1 MIILVMGVSGSGK
14 TTIGQLLAKSLNW
27 EFCDADALHPAANIK
42 KMSRGIPLDDADRK
56 PWLQQLQQ
64 AIARWLQADKDMVL
78 ACSALKAAY
87 RQILLQD
94 KERMRLVYL
103 RGDFELIQERLRS
116 RPHHYMSSDLLQSQ
130 FDTLEEPSEAIYF
143 EVFQPPE
150 VIVHQIK
157 TRLGV

>member
-27 EFCDADALHPAANIK
+27 EFCDADALHPAANIE

-56 PWLQQLQQ
+56 LWLQRLQQ
-64 AIARWLQADKDMVL
+64 AITQWLQDDKNIVL

-87 RQILLQD
+87 RQVLLQD
-94 KERMRLVYL
+94 KKRIRLVYL
-103 RGDFELIQERLRS
+103 KGDFKLIQERLRL

-130 FDTLEEPSEAIYF
+130 FDTLEEPSEAIHF
-143 EVFQPPE
+143 DVSQPPE
-150 VIVHQIK
+150 VIVQQIK
-157 TRLGV
+157 TKLGV

>member
-14 TTIGQLLAKSLNW
+14 TTIGQLLAKSLDW
-27 EFCDADALHPAANIK
+27 EFCDADALHPAANIE

-64 AIARWLQADKDMVL
+64 AIARWLQQNKNIVL
-78 ACSALKAAY
+78 ACSALKATY

-103 RGDFELIQERLRS
+103 DGDFKLIQTRLRS
-116 RPHHYMSSDLLQSQ
+116 RPDHYMPLDLLQSQ
-130 FDTLEEPSEAIYF
+130 LATLEEPSEAIYF
-143 EVFQPPE
+143 DVSQPPE
-150 VIVHQIK
+150 VIVEEIK
-157 TRLGV
+157 TKLA